1 MPDVVPDP
9 DLVRREVGAW
19 VQASWDPGLSLVDW
33 RTRLVSA
40 GWAAPSWPRAV
51 VRPWPSGLGRRGRR
65 RRAARCRRGRA
76 FPSAAPS
83 ALAAPTILA
92 HGPDAMCERFLRPI
106 LTGEESWC
114 QLFSEP
120 GAGSDLAGLTTRA
133 DLDGDE
139 WVING
144 QKVWNT
150 SAHHADLA
158 MLVART
164 DWEQPKH
171 KGLTYFVLPMRPAGG
186 RSAASSA
193 DEQSRLVQ
201 RGLPHRGPDTP

>member
-9 DLVRREVGAW
+9 DLVRREVRSPGSGARL
-19 VQASWDPGLSLVDW
+19 GLGGSRW
-33 RTRLVSA
+33 STGGTRLVSA
-40 GWAAPSWPRAV
+40 GWAAPSWPR
-51 VRPWPSGLGRRGRR
+51 RWFGRDLPAWADEVT
-65 RRAARCRRGRA
+65 AAELLDAGAPGVPVGSA
-76 FPSAAPS
+76 FG
-83 ALAAPTILA
+83 LAAPTILA

-133 DLDGDE
+133 DPGRRRVGDQC
-139 WVING
+139 G

-164 DWEQPKH
+164 RLGAAQAQRADLLLLCLMHQPGAEAL
-171 KGLTYFVLPMRPAGG
+171 GLFGK
-186 RSAASSA
+186 
-193 DEQSRLVQ
+193 
-201 RGLPHRGPDTP
+201 